1 MCIQDSP
8 SPFSTETNRVAACDV
23 IFPQA
28 GLLPGG
34 KTTGCL
40 YGNGSYKL
48 LASLVTAL
56 IVIEWLYVY

>member
-1 MCIQDSP
+1 MCEGNSAYHIYK
-8 SPFSTETNRVAACDV
+8 AATCDV

-34 KTTGCL
+34 KTTGRL
-40 YGNGSYKL
+40 YGNSSYKL

-56 IVIEWLYVY
+56 IIIEWLYVY